1 MRVSVLAMEAWRKG
15 RVAIGEWEKKQH
27 GKAPTLPVDPG
38 AVWVMAKS
46 GNDYLRKALEYT
58 YPAEDAGE
66 IIQAI
71 LDEFGADS
79 ASASVGNPY
88 VVAVGLI

>member
-15 RVAIGEWEKKQH
+15 RVAIGEWEKKPH
-27 GKAPTLPVDPG
+27 GKAPSLSVSSG

-58 YPAEDAGE
+58 YPEEDAGE
-66 IIQAI
+66 IIKAI
-71 LDEFGADS
+71 LNEFEADS
-79 ASASVGNPY
+79 AGDGVGNPY